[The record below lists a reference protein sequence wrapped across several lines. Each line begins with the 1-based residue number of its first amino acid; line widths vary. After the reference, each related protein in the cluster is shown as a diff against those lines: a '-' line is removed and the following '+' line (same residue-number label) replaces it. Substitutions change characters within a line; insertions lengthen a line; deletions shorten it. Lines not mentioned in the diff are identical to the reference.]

1 MDAFGI
7 ENHGYSPLISQKY
20 VVKGDFEVYDGMDLL
35 HHAMLNTL
43 PNINKDGGKDEHGKT
58 IRIPDFEARQK
69 ADTLI
74 SEIRQAFVEWLHA
87 QPDDFKE
94 RLTDLYNRKFNCYV
108 RPRYDGSHQQ
118 FPGLDLR
125 GLGIEDLY
133 PSQKDAIWMIKQNG
147 GGICDHEVGTGK
159 TLIMCVAAYE
169 MHRLGLARKPMIIG
183 IKANIHEIARTF
195 RTAYPNAR
203 LLYPGKE
210 DFTPENRLRI
220 FSDIKNNNW
229 DCIILT
235 HEQFGKIPQSAEV
248 QQQILRQEMDDID
261 ENLASYESRAD
272 MWTAGF
278 CAVWRSAKRIW
289 MPSSTSC
296 RRQSTRKRTIR
307 WIFSRWE

>member
-74 SEIRQAFVEWLHA
+74 TEIRQAFVEWLHA

-147 GGICDHEVGTGK
+147 GGICDHEV
-159 TLIMCVAAYE
+159 LRPYRAYSKC
-169 MHRLGLARKPMIIG
+169 RSGNL
-183 IKANIHEIARTF
+183 
-195 RTAYPNAR
+195 
-203 LLYPGKE
+203 PGKG
-210 DFTPENRLRI
+210 FRCRSL
-220 FSDIKNNNW
+220 
-229 DCIILT
+229 
-235 HEQFGKIPQSAEV
+235 A
-248 QQQILRQEMDDID
+248 
-261 ENLASYESRAD
+261 NLSTQPKGGGECR
-272 MWTAGF
+272 MLETA
-278 CAVWRSAKRIW
+278 
-289 MPSSTSC
+289 
-296 RRQSTRKRTIR
+296 
-307 WIFSRWE
+307 

>member
-74 SEIRQAFVEWLHA
+74 TEIRQAFVEWLHA

-235 HEQFGKIPQSAEV
+235 HEQFGKIPQRPRCS
-248 QQQILRQEMDDID
+248 
-261 ENLASYESRAD
+261 SRFSGRR
-272 MWTAGF
+272 WT
-278 CAVWRSAKRIW
+278 
-289 MPSSTSC
+289 T
-296 RRQSTRKRTIR
+296 
-307 WIFSRWE
+307 

>member
-74 SEIRQAFVEWLHA
+74 TEIRQAFVEWLHA

-125 GLGIEDLY
+125 PQRIVKTSICKNIFITIINVRILCCPICRVFI
-133 PSQKDAIWMIKQNG
+133 IW
-147 GGICDHEVGTGK
+147 
-159 TLIMCVAAYE
+159 
-169 MHRLGLARKPMIIG
+169 
-183 IKANIHEIARTF
+183 
-195 RTAYPNAR
+195 
-203 LLYPGKE
+203 
-210 DFTPENRLRI
+210 LRI
-220 FSDIKNNNW
+220 FRH
-229 DCIILT
+229 II
-235 HEQFGKIPQSAEV
+235 INAV
-248 QQQILRQEMDDID
+248 ILRI
-261 ENLASYESRAD
+261 L
-272 MWTAGF
+272 F
-278 CAVWRSAKRIW
+278 
-289 MPSSTSC
+289 
-296 RRQSTRKRTIR
+296 RQ
-307 WIFSRWE
+307 

>member
-74 SEIRQAFVEWLHA
+74 TEIRQAFVEWLHA

-125 GLGIEDLY
+125 GLGIDDLY

-147 GGICDHEVGTGK
+147 RRDLRPRG
-159 TLIMCVAAYE
+159 AAPIRAYSKC
-169 MHRLGLARKPMIIG
+169 RLSNL
-183 IKANIHEIARTF
+183 
-195 RTAYPNAR
+195 
-203 LLYPGKE
+203 PGKG
-210 DFTPENRLRI
+210 FQRRSL
-220 FSDIKNNNW
+220 
-229 DCIILT
+229 
-235 HEQFGKIPQSAEV
+235 A
-248 QQQILRQEMDDID
+248 
-261 ENLASYESRAD
+261 NL
-272 MWTAGF
+272 
-278 CAVWRSAKRIW
+278 
-289 MPSSTSC
+289 ST
-296 RRQSTRKRTIR
+296 
-307 WIFSRWE
+307 